1 MNEAEESEEN
11 TQGAEVGEDR
21 SNEIRQAIA
30 ETCVEIHTSV
40 SKTSDKFYHEL
51 RRRFY
56 TTPKS
61 YLDLINL
68 YISLVAEKRQETT
81 LARDRLING
90 LLKLEETN
98 TIVDTMQVE
107 LIELQPLLKEKGE
120 ATAKLLEQ
128 VSLCGIGFDSL
139 SFFFYRVT

>member
-1 MNEAEESEEN
+1 MFFLLLLLFQAAEEDQENKSQDAEASE
-11 TQGAEVGEDR
+11 AR

-40 SKTSDKFYHEL
+40 SRTSEKFYHEL

-68 YISLVAEKRQETT
+68 YISLLAEKRQETS

-98 TIVDTMQVE
+98 SIVDTMQVE
-107 LIELQPLLKEKGE
+107 LTELQPLLKEKGE

-128 VSLCGIGFDSL
+128 VCAEIDIDC
-139 SFFFYRVT
+139 